1 MGSELI
7 VSGIN
12 SLLPALTSG
21 GAQATTNALAP
32 IAAKAITPAVQQ
44 GLQGLLGKQIPV
56 ASVESAVASIPV
68 NKTEMV
74 DLFRGISAKT
84 DDELSSYIRDM
95 VDKNIT
101 PSTHG
106 GGNFSGEGYNFSIG
120 KDGAE
125 YFAMRKP
132 MEESRAVLKTS
143 VPKDRFI
150 HQNAQNQNRLVDF
163 VQRAEKRG
171 VPVGQAAQ
179 EQGKRDMQRYFE
191 KNGIL
196 GVKSPEDTVYVINNH
211 DNDWTDNLNV
221 ESALRG
227 RREIEPDEE
236 LLNKLQSYLGKP
248 LNDKQVLVQQ
258 NTLSPA
264 QEEFFKDSKVRD
276 SLGNLLPMYHGT
288 RSDFTVFGDG
298 NILDTSNS
306 HSSVGHWFTPNKAGA
321 KNFADSI
328 WYGDKE
334 PQVMETYLNIK
345 NPKVYETVDNS
356 KAISLLKKELDE
368 LELTSG
374 RLSDTKLYSDNMYY
388 ASMVQQMINQGNK
401 DAAIKW
407 LAGKQGYDDKTAAKL
422 VDEIAGIKDLA
433 DKKKDLQNKMSD
445 LRYGDAYQLFKTDIY
460 REDGQTAEDANVG
473 GIGMALNDK
482 ESIKRYVD
490 KLRAEGHDG
499 IIIKGTNYDA
509 DVMGGVND
517 QYVVFDPE
525 QIKNVDN
532 LNPTDNP
539 DIRYALDTYVAP
551 SKTAATDI
559 TRIGSANVA
568 PTDPETLPASLRAAQ
583 EYLDE
588 GRYIKDIEKF
598 TGKSYPNLTN
608 EDFLDYS
615 LSFKEPE
622 DRELYKRIIEDM
634 VSDGSTTYDK
644 YAASAARNE
653 RLMKIFRSKYPD
665 VESKS
670 LMNYLNNH
678 RTQLSNG
685 VIRDIDKELSD
696 RLGIGRS
703 NTFMRDNNVPH
714 DAAGAYVPSETAISI
729 KTDVPEENAVSTLG
743 HERLHSFQTE
753 AELKRYDKRLTS
765 AYSELSNDLDKYL
778 KTPEEIAKR
787 YKTDVEY
794 WSDKNEQ
801 QSRMFQ
807 QYMENKGYTRG
818 GFADN
823 RAGEWG
829 DEINPAFDKFF
840 KKLRALSKKGIA
852 LPSLALLF
860 GGAAVASK
868 EKEKK

>member
-21 GAQATTNALAP
+21 GAQAIANTAAPAIANAGA
-32 IAAKAITPAVQQ
+32 Q
-44 GLQGLLGKQIPV
+44 GILSLLGNAGKSATKALPV
-56 ASVESAVASIPV
+56 SGAADTI
-68 NKTEMV
+68 
-74 DLFRGISAKT
+74 DLFRGQLLGSDDFYYNKPAARQGKFSNTVGNAYYMTPNEAKT
-84 DDELSSYIRDM
+84 EPWRAEGVNPIKITANNSDIITRDQLAQMTDFANNKINDEKYMMDLWSNNPDEADLIESLSLGRLQDVSRITGRPFIQPDNGQGVELSETLFYPDT
-95 VDKNIT
+95 N
-101 PSTHG
+101 
-106 GGNFSGEGYNFSIG
+106 
-120 KDGAE
+120 
-125 YFAMRKP
+125 
-132 MEESRAVLKTS
+132 
-143 VPKDRFI
+143 
-150 HQNAQNQNRLVDF
+150 
-163 VQRAEKRG
+163 
-171 VPVGQAAQ
+171 
-179 EQGKRDMQRYFE
+179 
-191 KNGIL
+191 
-196 GVKSPEDTVYVINNH
+196 PE
-211 DNDWTDNLNV
+211 L
-221 ESALRG
+221 
-227 RREIEPDEE
+227 
-236 LLNKLQSYLGKP
+236 
-248 LNDKQVLVQQ
+248 
-258 NTLSPA
+258 
-264 QEEFFKDSKVRD
+264 
-276 SLGNLLPMYHGT
+276 
-288 RSDFTVFGDG
+288 
-298 NILDTSNS
+298 
-306 HSSVGHWFTPNKAGA
+306 
-321 KNFADSI
+321 
-328 WYGDKE
+328 
-334 PQVMETYLNIK
+334 
-345 NPKVYETVDNS
+345 
-356 KAISLLKKELDE
+356 
-368 LELTSG
+368 
-374 RLSDTKLYSDNMYY
+374 TKLY
-388 ASMVQQMINQGNK
+388 
-401 DAAIKW
+401 
-407 LAGKQGYDDKTAAKL
+407 KT
-422 VDEIAGIKDLA
+422 
-433 DKKKDLQNKMSD
+433 
-445 LRYGDAYQLFKTDIY
+445 QLKTNNI
-460 REDGQTAEDANVG
+460 
-473 GIGMALNDK
+473 
-482 ESIKRYVD
+482 
-490 KLRAEGHDG
+490 
-499 IIIKGTNYDA
+499 
-509 DVMGGVND
+509 
-517 QYVVFDPE
+517 
-525 QIKNVDN
+525 DN

-551 SKTAATDI
+551 SKTAGTDI

-608 EDFLDYS
+608 EDFLNYS
-615 LSFKEPE
+615 LSLKEPE

-644 YAASAARNE
+644 YAASAARTE

-753 AELKRYDKRLTS
+753 AELKRYDKRVTS
-765 AYSELSNDLDKYL
+765 AYSELSNELDKYL

-860 GGAAVASK
+860 GGAALSNK
-868 EKEKK
+868 EENEQ